1 MEAAGRGREFRWPP
15 PAIPP
20 HQGRGQGGRT
30 SQRGDPRGRGPGIR
44 ITSKS
49 VQRGAGWEA
58 PGLVTSNA
66 TMGCFCVVSKLGEP
80 FLSWREGKLFPAAS
94 GADRKVRFQRGDI
107 TVIVLGVSGVIWV
120 WLGSERRGA

>member
-1 MEAAGRGREFRWPP
+1 M
-15 PAIPP
+15 
-20 HQGRGQGGRT
+20 
-30 SQRGDPRGRGPGIR
+30 
-44 ITSKS
+44 
-49 VQRGAGWEA
+49 
-58 PGLVTSNA
+58 TSNA

-107 TVIVLGVSGVIWV
+107 AVIVLGVSGVIWV